1 MTTKIPDKLLAKSRR
16 QGKEEITLQRHLFET
31 EQAARQIFR
40 LDGRWGQNWCRFFK
54 LYERAVQEQFLLHLR
69 LAALFH
75 DIGKAN
81 EDFYAAVTSP
91 TFFQQTLRHEHL
103 SALLL
108 HLPEVRSWLQQNR
121 SLDLEVITGAVLSH
135 HTKHEFRQKMR
146 LAMI

>member
-1 MTTKIPDKLLAKSRR
+1 MMTKLPDKLLAKSRR

-31 EQAARQIFR
+31 EQAAEQIFR
-40 LDGRWGQNWCRFFK
+40 LNGRWGQNWCRFFK
-54 LYERAVQEQFLLHLR
+54 LNGLELQEKFLLHLR

-81 EDFYAAVTSP
+81 EDFYSAVTSP
-91 TFFQQTLRHEHL
+91 KFFQQTLRHEHL

-108 HLPEVRSWLQQNR
+108 HLPEARSWLKQNS

-135 HTKHEFRQKMR
+135 HTKAAENGDRWK
-146 LAMI
+146 